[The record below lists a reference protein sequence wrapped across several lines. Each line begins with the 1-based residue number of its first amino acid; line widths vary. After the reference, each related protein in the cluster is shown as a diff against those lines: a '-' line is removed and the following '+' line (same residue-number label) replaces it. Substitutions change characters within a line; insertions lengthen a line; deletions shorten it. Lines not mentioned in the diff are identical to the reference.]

1 MIKLYKGKFDLGQLV
16 MTRGVNDRVADD
28 SKYAKF
34 VHDSIQKHLNGVWG
48 DLEQED
54 KDMNDSAL
62 NEEQPDRIF
71 SAYEYNGKSDRIYII
86 TEWDRSSTCIMF
98 PCEY

>member
-1 MIKLYKGKFDLGQLV
+1 MIKLYKGKFELGQLV

-34 VHDSIQKHLNGVWG
+34 VHESIQKHFNCVWG
-48 DLEQED
+48 DLCQED

-62 NEEQPDRIF
+62 NTEQPDRIF

-98 PCEY
+98 PSEY